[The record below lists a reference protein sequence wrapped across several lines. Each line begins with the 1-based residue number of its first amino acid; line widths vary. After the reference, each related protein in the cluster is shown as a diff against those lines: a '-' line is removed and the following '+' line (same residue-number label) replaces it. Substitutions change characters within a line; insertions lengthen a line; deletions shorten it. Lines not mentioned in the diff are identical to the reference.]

1 MFLRDVNRSLEG
13 FSESPDLVELRNI
26 IIVGSLIIRCAMRR
40 KESRGLHY
48 NSDHPNRDDVNYG
61 RDTVI
66 SKTI

>member
-1 MFLRDVNRSLEG
+1 M
-13 FSESPDLVELRNI
+13 ELRNI

-48 NSDHPNRDDVNYG
+48 NSDHPVRDDVNYG